1 MHFTKKEKRMI
12 KRSAFLLIFV
22 GALLSS
28 KGALAAEKPP
38 GFLWYNLPKESVS
51 KPEKPRGV
59 PFNQLSYTD
68 RDKVLSFYTMEALHK
83 VRFTH
88 SVEDERVFL
97 ALQDYWLREASTH
110 KQVNQQA
117 LLKYPEFDFSV
128 THPTSNIGTQITDE
142 VRHQEEVSHMKKLAE
157 TSGLLFFYRSKNPY
171 DTRQIPILEDF
182 CRKFGFELI
191 PVSVDG
197 EVSPE
202 LRKSRLD
209 RGQAA
214 RLNVR
219 YFPAVLLV
227 NPQTKATQP
236 VAFGLTTQDVLTA
249 RLMQVRGAS
258 K

>member
-1 MHFTKKEKRMI
+1 
-12 KRSAFLLIFV
+12 
-22 GALLSS
+22 
-28 KGALAAEKPP
+28 
-38 GFLWYNLPKESVS
+38 
-51 KPEKPRGV
+51 
-59 PFNQLSYTD
+59 
-68 RDKVLSFYTMEALHK
+68 
-83 VRFTH
+83 
-88 SVEDERVFL
+88 
-97 ALQDYWLREASTH
+97 
-110 KQVNQQA
+110 
-117 LLKYPEFDFSV
+117 
-128 THPTSNIGTQITDE
+128 
-142 VRHQEEVSHMKKLAE
+142 MKKLAE

-202 LRKSRLD
+202 LPKSRLD

-227 NPQTKATQP
+227 NPQAKITQP

>member
-1 MHFTKKEKRMI
+1 MI
-12 KRSAFLLIFV
+12 KRGAFLIVFL

-28 KGALAAEKPP
+28 RGALAAEKPT
-38 GFLWYNLPKESVS
+38 GLLWYNFPKDKVS
-51 KPEKPRGV
+51 EPEKPRSV

-68 RDKVLSFYTMEALHK
+68 RDKVLHFYTMEALHK

-97 ALQDYWLREASTH
+97 ELQDYWLREASAH
-110 KQVNQQA
+110 KQVNQDA

-128 THPTSNIGTQITDE
+128 THPISNIGTQITDE
-142 VRHQEEVSHMKKLAE
+142 VHHQEEVSHLRKLAK

-171 DTRQIPILEDF
+171 DRRQIPILEDF
-182 CRKFGFELI
+182 CNKFGFELI

-197 EVSPE
+197 EASPE
-202 LRKSRLD
+202 LPRSRLD
-209 RGQAA
+209 QGHAA

-227 NPQTKATQP
+227 NPKTHATRP

-258 K
+258 R

>member
-1 MHFTKKEKRMI
+1 MI

-38 GFLWYNLPKESVS
+38 GFLWYNLPKEEVS
-51 KPEKPRGV
+51 GTRTPRGV

-68 RDKVLSFYTMEALHK
+68 RDKVLHFYTMEALHK

-97 ALQDYWLREASTH
+97 ALQDYWLREASAH
-110 KQVNQQA
+110 KQVNQEA

-142 VRHQEEVSHMKKLAE
+142 VHHQEEVSHMKSLAK

-202 LRKSRLD
+202 LPKSRLD
-209 RGQAA
+209 RGQAV
-214 RLNVR
+214 RFNVR
-219 YFPAVLLV
+219 YFPAILLV
-227 NPQTKATQP
+227 NPKTKVTRP

-249 RLMQVRGAS
+249 RLMQVRGVS